1 HQHIVAALLGSGIA
15 RLVSLKAHRPPIATS
30 SVSRSCIP
38 DDPEH
43 GILWRRFATTALTG
57 DGRSKYE
64 PQGEARAQ
72 PPQKCRDET
81 TATGVGILMKIFRI
95 LGCAAIVICSAM
107 AAPAFPQQQRPQ
119 SSTVRP
125 APAPLIGVGV
135 PMIGGLL
142 AALLLAHRLRRKE

>member
-1 HQHIVAALLGSGIA
+1 MGS
-15 RLVSLKAHRPPIATS
+15 S
-30 SVSRSCIP
+30 
-38 DDPEH
+38 
-43 GILWRRFATTALTG
+43 G
-57 DGRSKYE
+57 DASQQLPNGRWQEQVE
-64 PQGEARAQ
+64 PQGDARAQ